1 MKKII
6 HVKHYLLVYT
16 LNSQIV
22 LLLIYSS
29 INELEQSHLSLQDK
43 KLILHYVQLVR
54 TGFTFYLDGATPTRF
69 GPSPRNS
76 ELGPSFSKIDL
87 VEQKKKKTKTRTYL
101 RKLRAHNPGSVRSD
115 DTDRSMFGI

>member
-29 INELEQSHLSLQDK
+29 INELEQSHLTLQDK
-43 KLILHYVQLVR
+43 LILYYVQLVR

-87 VEQKKKKTKTRTYL
+87 VEQKKTTKKTRTYL

>member
-87 VEQKKKKTKTRTYL
+87 VEQKKTKNKNKDILKKTKSTQPRFSEI
-101 RKLRAHNPGSVRSD
+101 R
-115 DTDRSMFGI
+115 